1 MKHMHGSGEQVAPD
15 IVVSET
21 TLFDIFR
28 DIWAAK
34 IALIVCT
41 ILMTGLAFLFIT
53 LANAHYKGQMIL
65 APANPMGQETQAS
78 ASEGTIQVQQEQLQS
93 TAAFVRFETIYQGVT
108 VASALLKDQEIQDA
122 LLFDRPFEF
131 SRAQTDWTP
140 ETFSEY
146 LQTRVH
152 LEPVRGSALRRM
164 TYAHPNK
171 DFAKY
176 MITRIHRISD
186 EIIRRQILQETNGRI
201 AYLNKAMERTV
212 NPEHRRNMTELLM
225 EQERL
230 KMLVSLDQPFAA
242 TIIERAFVSAKPYWP
257 DPYVIYPVFIA
268 IGLFM
273 GYLIHG
279 FREKK

>member
-1 MKHMHGSGEQVAPD
+1 MHGRGEQIAPD

-21 TLFDIFR
+21 TLFDILR
-28 DIWAAK
+28 DIWSAK
-34 IALIVCT
+34 VTLLICA
-41 ILMTGLAFLFIT
+41 ILMTGFAFLFIT
-53 LANAHYKGQMIL
+53 FANTHYKAQMIL

-78 ASEGTIQVQQEQLQS
+78 TSEGTIQVQQEQLQS
-93 TAAFVRFETIYQGVT
+93 TAAFMRFETIYQGVT
-108 VASALLKDQEIQDA
+108 VASVLLKDQEIQDA
-122 LLFDRPFEF
+122 LMFDRPFEF
-131 SRAQTDWTP
+131 SQTQTEWTP

-146 LQTRVH
+146 IQKRMR
-152 LEPVRGSALRRM
+152 LEPLRGSALRRM

-171 DFAKY
+171 EFAKY

-201 AYLNKAMERTV
+201 GYLNKAMERTV

-242 TIIERAFVSAKPYWP
+242 SIIERAFVSAKPYWP

-268 IGLFM
+268 IGLFL

-279 FREKK
+279 FREKT